1 MPIVGQISFL
11 PFDPSDPTRTLADP
25 TAKWAPCD
33 GKSVSIVDYP
43 ALFTVIGTT
52 WGGDGKTAFNLPDL
66 RGLTM
71 IGVSSQDALG
81 AVGGLAE
88 VVLDSDTMPPHDH
101 ALGAIAGPGD
111 SNLASDR
118 LFAQPVAADGKTA
131 INVYAPAAPLVA
143 LAEGSVQS
151 GGGGAGHDNMQPYLA
166 LDAYIALTGVFP
178 SRPPA

>member
-33 GKSVSIVDYP
+33 GKPVNISDYP

-52 WGGDGKTAFNLPDL
+52 YGGDGKTVFNLPDL
-66 RGLTM
+66 RGRTL
-71 IGVSSQDALG
+71 IGVSPLDDLAQ
-81 AVGGLAE
+81 VGGLAQ
-88 VVLDSDTMPPHDH
+88 VILDADTMPPHDH

-111 SNLASDR
+111 SSLAADR

-131 INVYAPAAPLVA
+131 IDVYAPATPLVV
-143 LAEGSVQS
+143 LAEGSIQS
-151 GGGGAGHDNMQPYLA
+151 AGGGAPHDNMQPYLA
-166 LDAYIALTGVFP
+166 VDAYIALTGVFP
-178 SRPPA
+178 SRPQA